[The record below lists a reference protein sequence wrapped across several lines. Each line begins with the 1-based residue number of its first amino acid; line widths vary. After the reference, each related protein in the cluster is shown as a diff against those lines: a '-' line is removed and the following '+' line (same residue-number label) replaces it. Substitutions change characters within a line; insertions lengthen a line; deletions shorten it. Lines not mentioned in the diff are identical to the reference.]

1 MDNPPK
7 RTFRKS
13 ERLCSKKVI
22 DALFAGGNKSFS
34 AYPLRV
40 VYMENSEPGVKV
52 LISVSK
58 RHFKHAVDRNRVKR
72 QIREAY
78 RNNKD
83 ILSAE
88 KGFNLAFIWLSDETS
103 PSDVVASRI
112 INLLT
117 RIKEDD

>member
-1 MDNPPK
+1 MDNPPR

-22 DALFAGGNKSFS
+22 DALFASGNKSFS
-34 AYPLRV
+34 AFPLRV
-40 VYMENSEPGVKV
+40 VYMERPEPVSQV

-58 RHFKHAVDRNRVKR
+58 RHFKHAVDRNCVKR

-78 RNNKD
+78 RLNKD
-83 ILSAE
+83 LLPAE
-88 KGFNLAFIWLSDETS
+88 KGFYIAFIWLSDETFS
-103 PSDVVASRI
+103 SQVVTNRI

-117 RIKEDD
+117 RIKEND

>member
-1 MDNPPK
+1 MDNPPR

-22 DALFAGGNKSFS
+22 DALFASGNKSFS
-34 AYPLRV
+34 AFPLRV
-40 VYMENSEPGVKV
+40 VYMERPEPVSQV

-58 RHFKHAVDRNRVKR
+58 RHFKHAVDRNCVKR

-78 RNNKD
+78 RLNKD
-83 ILSAE
+83 LLPTE
-88 KGFNLAFIWLSDETS
+88 KGFYIAFIWLSDETFS
-103 PSDVVASRI
+103 SQVVTNRI

-117 RIKEDD
+117 RIKEND